1 MARITRAEQQARN
14 RSRVLAAAG
23 DEFAERGFR
32 DAKVDRIAERAELTR
47 GAVYSNF
54 PSKRALYLSVLA
66 EAAERAVD
74 GRPADRPATPPA
86 TADTPRAALGAL
98 ARALLAGSSPDAPD
112 TLPGWADPLPETLD
126 DAPLRQAYA
135 QLLRLEAVLLGLSL
149 ETLAGPGA
157 GRRVRVAE
165 AALTTL
171 YGAVRLAGAAPGF
184 VDPFGVIGACA
195 NLADLDV
202 ADSWPLPH
210 LEHVPAADPADAP
223 WSPPG
228 AFDALRRAPADL
240 SGDGVVAVLGLHR
253 LEAVE
258 EAVRSAPD
266 GADVTAVV
274 VTGDP
279 RERMPLARSVLAR
292 LCAALRES
300 VPERAWPPPRLVL
313 DDAGAVAAAAGV
325 LGVDD
330 TTEAAVRISGGRI
343 TARAAGRGAGHAV
356 AAPAVA
362 RPR

>member
-74 GRPADRPATPPA
+74 ERLAVGPASPPPA
-86 TADTPRAALGAL
+86 AGTPRAVLGAF
-98 ARALLAGSSPDAPD
+98 ARALLAGPSPGAP
-112 TLPGWADPLPETLD
+112 PGWADPLPESLD
-126 DAPLRQAYA
+126 DAPLRQAFT
-135 QLLRLEAVLLGLSL
+135 QLLRLESVLLGLSL
-149 ETLAGPGA
+149 ETLAGPGT
-157 GRRVRVAE
+157 GRRVRVAQT
-165 AALTTL
+165 ALTTL

-202 ADSWPLPH
+202 ADAWPLPY
-210 LEHVPAADPADAP
+210 LEHVPAAEPADAP

-228 AFDALRRAPADL
+228 AFDALRREPADL
-240 SGDGVVAVLGLHR
+240 TGDGVVVVLGLHR

-258 EAVRSAPD
+258 EAVRSAPG

-274 VTGDP
+274 VTGD
-279 RERMPLARSVLAR
+279 RGERMPLARSVLAR

-300 VPERAWPPPRLVL
+300 VPEHAWPPPRLVL
-313 DDAGAVAAAAGV
+313 DDGGAVAAAAGV
-325 LGVDD
+325 IGVDD
-330 TTEAAVRISGGRI
+330 ATEAAVRIRGGRI

-356 AAPAVA
+356 AAVTVA
-362 RPR
+362 SPL